1 MEKQWSREESSIK
14 ANIFSRLKVIMSVL
28 VDRVKHIE
36 VEMTSV
42 NENNRLQVKII
53 QGTSVEIITV
63 STVTLNMFFQ
73 KYVK

>member
-1 MEKQWSREESSIK
+1 
-14 ANIFSRLKVIMSVL
+14 MSVL

-53 QGTSVEIITV
+53 QGTPVEIITV
-63 STVTLNMFFQ
+63 STVTLTMFFQ

>member
-53 QGTSVEIITV
+53 QGTPVKIITV
-63 STVTLNMFFQ
+63 STVTLTMFFQ